1 MLIRIAVLAV
11 RNIFVIFAPIFIAI
25 LQLTFIS
32 RQYEYSSARFK
43 ARSEK
48 ETYEAENRCK
58 LAEERAREAESDARN
73 QERRLGDGGTKEE
86 RMELRIAQRHA
97 IECRRDCEVLKKLAE
112 RKRK

>member
-1 MLIRIAVLAV
+1 MCKC
-11 RNIFVIFAPIFIAI
+11 NSTCF
-25 LQLTFIS
+25 

-48 ETYEAENRCK
+48 ETFEAENRCK

-73 QERRLGDGGTKEE
+73 LERRLGDGGSKEE
-86 RMELRIAQRHA
+86 RMELRMTQRHA
-97 IECRRDCEVLKKLAE
+97 VECRRDCDVLKKLAE